1 MSLSTQLPVSNS
13 ESSHVFRFLGIETVV
28 RSSGSQTQGRF
39 FMSEHLSMPPGF
51 GSPYHTHQHE
61 DEIFYVV
68 EGEVAFVL
76 DGAWT
81 KAGPG
86 TCVFGPRSI
95 AHGFQ
100 VVGSSP
106 ARMLL
111 MTTPAKFEAFVNELA
126 APADAPPAPPDV
138 GRLVE
143 VASRYG
149 IEIHGPLP
157 PLPDSL

>member
-1 MSLSTQLPVSNS
+1 MSLSAQLPVSNS

-61 DEIFYVV
+61 DEIFYVL

-76 DGAWT
+76 DGVWA

-95 AHGFQ
+95 PHGFQ

-111 MTTPAKFEAFVNELA
+111 MTTPAAFEAFVNELA
-126 APADAPPAPPDV
+126 APADAPLTPPDLV
-138 GRLVE
+138 RLVE

-157 PLPDSL
+157 AMPDSL

>member
-1 MSLSTQLPVSNS
+1 MSVNSLSTF
-13 ESSHVFRFLGIETVV
+13 SSTAPGRVFRFLGIETVV
-28 RSSGSQTQGRF
+28 RASGSQTGGAF
-39 FMSEHLSMPPGF
+39 YMSEHLSMPPGF
-51 GSPYHTHQHE
+51 GTPYHTHTHE
-61 DEIFYVV
+61 DEIFYVL

-76 DGAWT
+76 DGVWA

-100 VVGSSP
+100 VIGSSP

-111 MTTPAKFEAFVNELA
+111 MTTPGRFEEFMNELA
-126 APADAPPAPPDV
+126 VPADAPLTPPDL
-138 GRLVE
+138 GRVVE

>member
-1 MSLSTQLPVSNS
+1 MSLSTPLPVSNAAS
-13 ESSHVFRFLGIETVV
+13 THVFRFLGIETVV
-28 RSSGSQTQGRF
+28 RSSSRQTQGRF

-51 GSPYHTHQHE
+51 SSPYHTHQHE
-61 DEIFYVV
+61 DEIFYVL

-76 DGAWT
+76 DGVWA

-100 VVGSSP
+100 VIGRSP

-111 MTTPAKFEAFVNELA
+111 MTTPGRFEEFMNELA
-126 APADAPPAPPDV
+126 VPADAPLTPPDL
-138 GRLVE
+138 GRVVE